1 MGRLDGNTGDI
12 DDELMSRLNAANQ
25 QMSESNA
32 KRAMEEAIASNGRT
46 QGIKRQR
53 KAPEVDDSFDA
64 FDDSALESLDES
76 DDIQLE
82 ESELSNRRRPRRDE
96 FESPRRRSMQEE
108 EFESPRRRP
117 RREEEEFEAPRRR
130 PRREEESEEVPNRRR
145 PRQEEPELDVPD
157 DFSLDDEEDSG
168 PISLDRPQ
176 KTGRRRP
183 MMDEDDEEFV
193 PRKRSKKSVGGILS
207 KIHLQPK
214 YVAIIIAVVAFF
226 IIGSFLDSKSSDDE
240 TMAQLDD
247 VENSIEMVT
256 SDKGVSEN
264 ESTETS
270 EVGGSA
276 ATTVERGELLND
288 TSVSY
293 SKEVYDDEIAVSKF
307 LEFRGASCI
316 PKFMGYSDVLQRE
329 IEFQVSAEDYNKYL
343 NGVKINVTYRAL
355 EKDGITY
362 VTDIKI
368 KK

>member
-32 KRAMEEAIASNGRT
+32 KRAMEEAIETDERT
-46 QGIKRQR
+46 RGIRRQR
-53 KAPEVDDSFDA
+53 RSREVDDSFDV

-108 EFESPRRRP
+108 EFE
-117 RREEEEFEAPRRR
+117 APRRR
-130 PRREEESEEVPNRRR
+130 PRREEEPEEIPNRRR

-193 PRKRSKKSVGGILS
+193 PKKRSKKSVGGILS

-214 YVAIIIAVVAFF
+214 YVAIIIAVIAFF

-256 SDKGVSEN
+256 SDKSISED

-270 EVGGSA
+270 AVGGSA

-343 NGVKINVTYRAL
+343 NGVKINITYRAL